1 MSNTCITRIENYWK
15 IKTKNAN
22 DLFNKGNYNEA
33 LTYYT
38 DALYRAEVLTKN
50 TKTCNNVGIP
60 FMQVYMIS
68 CNNIANTY
76 KELGKPKQA
85 IKILKNSV
93 YYLLHL
99 IENNKNS
106 IPEIQSELRR
116 ATVNYFNFS
125 EEIQYTNKEDH
136 LMLVLKENL
145 LKNEA

>member
-22 DLFNKGNYNEA
+22 ELFNQGNYNEA

-50 TKTCNNVGIP
+50 TENCDNVGIP
-60 FMQVYMIS
+60 FVQVYMIS

-93 YYLLHL
+93 YYLLYL
-99 IENNKNS
+99 VENNQNS
-106 IPEIQSELRR
+106 IPRIQSELRR
-116 ATVNYFNFS
+116 ATLNYFNFTK
-125 EEIQYTNKEDH
+125 EIQYENNEDY

>member
-22 DLFNKGNYNEA
+22 DLFNQGNYNEA

-50 TKTCNNVGIP
+50 TRTCNNVGIP

-68 CNNIANTY
+68 CNNLANTY
-76 KELGKPKQA
+76 KELGNPKQA
-85 IKILKNSV
+85 VRMLKNSV

-99 IENNKNS
+99 IEKNKNDTQ
-106 IPEIQSELRR
+106 EIQLELRR
-116 ATVNYFNFS
+116 ATLNYFSFT
-125 EEIQYTNKEDH
+125 EEIQYTNKEDY
-136 LMLVLKENL
+136 LMLVLKENV

>member
-22 DLFNKGNYNEA
+22 DLFNQGNYNEA

-50 TKTCNNVGIP
+50 TRTCNNVGIP

-68 CNNIANTY
+68 CNNLANTY

-85 IKILKNSV
+85 VRMLKNYV

-99 IENNKNS
+99 IEKNKNDTQ
-106 IPEIQSELRR
+106 EIQLELRR
-116 ATVNYFNFS
+116 ATLNYFSFT
-125 EEIQYTNKEDH
+125 EEIQYTNKEDY
-136 LMLVLKENL
+136 LMLVLKENV